1 MRLSLRVLVLT
12 GAAAVA
18 GGAWAKE
25 PPGDVYQGFK
35 AETISAVFSE
45 LGATDVKTTMIENEP
60 RVAFTLNKT
69 FYVVDFYEC
78 EDAAKGCKA
87 IHFMASYVAEPTDTV
102 QAVNKY
108 NATHAYGKAVIDNDG
123 GLTSMHLVN
132 GEFGS
137 SKAHVLSE
145 WKTFVDMTQL
155 LFEELNKNVVAQAP
169 GAGTATFLNS
179 AAQAS
184 VVSRRSRLEP
194 PPAKRRR

>member
-1 MRLSLRVLVLT
+1 MRLSLRVLVLM

-45 LGATDVKTTMIENEP
+45 LGATEVKTTLIENEP

-69 FYVVDFYEC
+69 FYVIDFYEC

-87 IHFMASYVAEPTDTV
+87 IHFMASYIAEPTDTV

-108 NATHAYGKAVIDNDG
+108 NATHAYGKAVIDTDG

-137 SKAHVLSE
+137 SKAQVLSE

-169 GAGTATFLNS
+169 VVGGPAFLNS
-179 AAQAS
+179 AAPAR
-184 VVSRRSRLEP
+184 VASRRPRLD
-194 PPAKRRR
+194 PPAKRRP